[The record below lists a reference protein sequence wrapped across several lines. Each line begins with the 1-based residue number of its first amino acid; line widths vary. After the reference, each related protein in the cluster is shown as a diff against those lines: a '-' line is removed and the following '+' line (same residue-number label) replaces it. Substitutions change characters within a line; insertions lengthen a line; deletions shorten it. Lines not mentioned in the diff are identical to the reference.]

1 MSLIPMNAEQL
12 RRQGIKNAQM
22 REEQEKQFQHKVEQM
37 SKHNVGGLYDIR
49 AIKKSNQFKEQKV
62 YFDIKKVEA
71 EFEDMLTYNRL
82 ITKKQNFLD
91 HLKSLGHSTTDAH
104 SMRLWTRIVDEMIG
118 DFRIAYDIT
127 ESRKF

>member
-1 MSLIPMNAEQL
+1 MSLIPMNTEQL
-12 RRQGIKNAQM
+12 RRVAIKNAED
-22 REEQEKQFQHKVEQM
+22 RREQERQYQAKVEQM

-62 YFDIKKVEA
+62 YFDTDKVTA

-118 DFRIAYDIT
+118 DFRIAYDI
-127 ESRKF
+127 KDKD

>member
-22 REEQEKQFQHKVEQM
+22 KEEQVKQFQHKVEQM
-37 SKHNVGGLYDIR
+37 SKHNVGSLYDIR
-49 AIKKSNQFKEQKV
+49 AIKNSKQLKEQKV
-62 YFDIKKVEA
+62 YFDPAKVNA

-104 SMRLWTRIVDEMIG
+104 SLRLWTRIVDEMIG
-118 DFRIAYDIT
+118 DFRLAYDVK
-127 ESRKF
+127 ESR

>member
-1 MSLIPMNAEQL
+1 MSLIPMNTEQL
-12 RRQGIKNAQM
+12 RRVAIKNAED
-22 REEQEKQFQHKVEQM
+22 RREQERQYQAKVEQM

-62 YFDIKKVEA
+62 YFDTDKVTA

-91 HLKSLGHSTTDAH
+91 HLKSLGHSATDAH
-104 SMRLWTRIVDEMIG
+104 SMRLWTRIVDEIIG
-118 DFRIAYDIT
+118 DVKIAYDI
-127 ESRKF
+127 KD

>member
-1 MSLIPMNAEQL
+1 MTLIPMNTEQL
-12 RRQGIKNAQM
+12 RRQAIKNAED
-22 REEQEKQFQHKVEQM
+22 RREQERQYQAKVEQM

-62 YFDIKKVEA
+62 YFDTEKVNA

-91 HLKSLGHSTTDAH
+91 HLKSLGHSSTDAH
-104 SMRLWTRIVDEMIG
+104 SMRLWTRIVDEIIG
-118 DFRIAYDIT
+118 DVKLAYDI
-127 ESRKF
+127 KN